1 MVQLLPFTADHH
13 GSLQR
18 VLSGSSE
25 VTHGSLCLTYGVLQ
39 LLAWSWDA
47 HFQGVTPGQRR
58 GVFIFLLYC
67 QGQSSSHF
75 LVSVQW
81 WLGSLVQETT
91 PLEILGS
98 LQGLERWRSAFLG
111 DRASPGLRQ
120 LTFIIKDKEKPWHFG
135 TVFTKVL
142 ISHCLIVS
150 SLKSLSHILLM
161 TEMLTSFGHKQWSS
175 SD

>member
-13 GSLQR
+13 GSLQF

-25 VTHGSLCLTYGVLQ
+25 LTHGFLCLTYGVLQ

-47 HFQGVTPGQRR
+47 HFQGVTPRQRC
-58 GVFIFLLYC
+58 GVFIFLIYC
-67 QGQSSSHF
+67 QGQSLSHF

-81 WLGSLVQETT
+81 WLGSLGQETT
-91 PLEILGS
+91 PSEILGS

-111 DRASPGLRQ
+111 HRASLELRQ
-120 LTFIIKDKEKPWHFG
+120 LTFIIKGKEKPWHFR